1 MRRVHV
7 LYLLTTLLLFAAL
20 LPSCEKEARE
30 QGSEI
35 LINGEAD
42 LSEVSF
48 SKQTTRILL
57 LQGGNGKYTANIAD
71 SRIAR
76 LSVSHDTLR
85 ITGALEGDTYAT
97 ILSGDFKK
105 RLDVHIVVP
114 ELSVSQDEVHL
125 FPRDE
130 SKFLNVSGGGDETA
144 LRIDDPDQIL
154 QVKWNGRT
162 GIMEINALAE
172 GDATLTVVAQ
182 DGKTRD
188 IRVFVRCKGSVDDV
202 GVYSTT
208 SRSIYPVMS
217 TVMSVMRPGVGVWLI
232 NNVNPYSSRRILK
245 ITPPVKNPKVGE
257 VLTLNFSMRYPDE
270 FANTSLSEGAQ
281 RLYVEDVRPEH
292 VLLRGRGFKLL
303 LPRER

>member
-1 MRRVHV
+1 MKRVHV
-7 LYLLTTLLLFAAL
+7 LYLLTPLLLFAAL

-76 LSVSHDTLR
+76 LSVSRDTLR

-114 ELSVSQDEVHL
+114 ELSVSQDEVYL

-188 IRVFVRCKGSVDDV
+188 IRVFVRCKGRVDEV

-257 VLTLNFSMRYPDE
+257 VLTLNVSMRYPDE

-281 RLYVEDVRPEH
+281 RLYVEEVRPEH

-303 LPRER
+303 LPREQ